1 MARRFLVLLTAVML
15 IGVAGCKGGS
25 SDSNTTPTTPTPVN
39 NAPVIT
45 NITITPAFAIQ
56 QLGTFAMSATAT
68 DANNDALTYAWD
80 FGDGTSAN
88 GATQNKSYTTGGSK
102 TVRLTVSDGKAFAS
116 EYKTATATDT
126 RSIDV
131 GSMTG
136 NWKLTTT
143 ACAGWGNQDFLITLT
158 QNNGTVTGSFTA
170 PKGFCAATAGTSGV
184 TDPGEPGTINS
195 SGSVNIRFKIG
206 AFVDFYFRGT
216 MQTPG
221 NKVTGGVFNSG
232 FAGESTTLDRQ

>member
-25 SDSNTTPTTPTPVN
+25 SGGSTTPTTPTPVN

-68 DANNDALTYAWD
+68 DANNDALTYTWD

-88 GATQNKSYTTGGSK
+88 GATQNKTYTTGGSK
-102 TVRLTVSDGKAFAS
+102 TVKLSVTDGKATPVS
-116 EYKTATATDT
+116 DT

-143 ACAGWGNQDFLITLT
+143 ACAGWANQDFLIALT
-158 QNNGTVTGSFTA
+158 QNNGTVTGTFTA
-170 PKGFCAATAGTSGV
+170 PKGFCAAAAGTSGV

-195 SGSVNIRFKIG
+195 SGYVVIRFKIG
-206 AFVDFYFRGT
+206 AYIDFYFRGT

-232 FAGESTTLDRQ
+232 FGGEATTLDRQ